1 MLKVVHLQ
9 NSTLSAGRAAL
20 RLHSA
25 FLEENID
32 SRIVSLKID
41 VNDTSEI
48 KEIGRNSRIIAR
60 MDDILR
66 SYITRNNNSQFG
78 LFSYPFLGNNVSHL
92 ELIQNADIIY
102 LHWVQGGFLNL
113 SNFRQLAKL
122 GKPILIFMHD
132 MWSITG
138 GCHHSFTCEKYKT
151 KCFDCQMFPENSMI
165 DWPAREFNNKKRL
178 YSEFGNLYFIAPS
191 KWLFNCAKQSSLT
204 KDKPV
209 YHIPNVVDR
218 RVFKSIEKKTARYLL
233 NLDTNETVI
242 AFGAFNLTSS
252 YKGWSELQKALDIL
266 SRDFNQKKL
275 SVLIF
280 GSGYNKQISEAIP
293 FKTNFMGFLKDEY
306 STTLVYNAADVLV
319 TPSLADNLPTTILES
334 QCCGTPVVGFDV
346 GGIPDMI
353 KHKENGYLAKYRD
366 AEDIANGIRF
376 CLDNNIKGHLLPA
389 FEKSIIIEQHMNL
402 MNSVKIVKNS

>member
-233 NLDTNETVI
+233 NLDPNETVI
-242 AFGAFNLTSS
+242 AFGAFTLNSS